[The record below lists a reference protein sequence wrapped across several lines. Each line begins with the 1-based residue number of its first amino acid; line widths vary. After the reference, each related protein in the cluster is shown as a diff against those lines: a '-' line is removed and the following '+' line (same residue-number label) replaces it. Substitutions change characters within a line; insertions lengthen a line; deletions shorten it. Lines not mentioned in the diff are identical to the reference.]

1 MPRAGIDRTAVVAAA
16 AAIADAEGVDA
27 VTLARLAAQFG
38 VRPPS
43 LYNHVAGM
51 DGLRREL
58 ALLGLREIIADLGR
72 AAIGRAGAD
81 AVLALAEA
89 YRAFA
94 RRRPGIYAAALVRAA
109 PAGDAELDAASADLL
124 AIIVATLSAYDLR
137 GDDAIHAVRG
147 LRSLLH
153 GFVTLETGGGFGI
166 PLDLDESFHRLVATY
181 VAGLE
186 RGRG

>member
-1 MPRAGIDRTAVVAAA
+1 MPRAGIDTATVVAAA
-16 AAIADAEGVDA
+16 AEMADTDGLEA
-27 VTLARLAAQFG
+27 VTFARLAARFG

-43 LYNHVAGM
+43 LYNHVAGSE
-51 DGLRREL
+51 GLRREL
-58 ALLGLREIIADLGR
+58 ALLGLRELIAELTR
-72 AAIGRAGAD
+72 VAIGRAGAD

-94 RRRPGIYAAALVRAA
+94 RRRPGLYVAALVH
-109 PAGDAELDAASADLL
+109 PPVAGDLEWEQ
-124 AIIVATLSAYDLR
+124 LSATMIEIVVAVLAAYELR

-153 GFVTLETGGGFGI
+153 GFVILETSGGFGI
-166 PLDLDESFHRLVATY
+166 PLDLDESFRRLVATY

-186 RGRG
+186 RTWP

>member
-1 MPRAGIDRTAVVAAA
+1 MPRAGIDRATVVAAA
-16 AAIADAEGVDA
+16 AEIADADGLEA
-27 VTLARLAAQFG
+27 ATFARLAARFG
-38 VRPPS
+38 MRPPS
-43 LYNHVAGM
+43 LYNHVAGSE
-51 DGLRREL
+51 GLRREL
-58 ALLGLREIIADLGR
+58 ALLGLRELIADMTR
-72 AAIGRAGAD
+72 ATIGRAGGA

-94 RRRPGIYAAALVRAA
+94 RRRPGLYAAALLHPPQV
-109 PAGDAELDAASADLL
+109 GDTEMEALSATMLD
-124 AIIVATLSAYDLR
+124 IVVAVLGAYDLR

-166 PLDLDESFHRLVATY
+166 PLDLDESFRRLVATY

-186 RGRG
+186 

>member
-1 MPRAGIDRTAVVAAA
+1 MPRAGIDRATVVAAA
-16 AAIADAEGVDA
+16 AEMADAQGLES
-27 VTLARLAAQFG
+27 VTLARLAERFG

-43 LYNHVAGM
+43 LYNHVAGAE
-51 DGLRREL
+51 GLRREL
-58 ALLGLREIIADLGR
+58 ALLGLRELIADLTR
-72 AAIGRAGAD
+72 AAIGRSGAD
-81 AVLALAEA
+81 AVLALSEA

-94 RRRPGIYAAALVRAA
+94 RRRPGLYAAALLR
-109 PAGDAELDAASADLL
+109 PPEAGDMEMASLSA
-124 AIIVATLSAYDLR
+124 ATLEVVVAGLAAYDLR

-166 PLDLDESFHRLVATY
+166 PLDLDESFRRLVATY

-186 RGRG
+186 